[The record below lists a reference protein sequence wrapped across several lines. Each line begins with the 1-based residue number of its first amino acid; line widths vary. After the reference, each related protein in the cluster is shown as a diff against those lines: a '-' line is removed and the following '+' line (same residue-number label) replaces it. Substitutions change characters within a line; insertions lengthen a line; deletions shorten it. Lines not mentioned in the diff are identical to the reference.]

1 MIYTFRYNQKIEN
14 FCERVRHL
22 NYFTTTKKK
31 IYGILNCSLIIGL
44 FFPVYLYSKE
54 PYLNAPKAT
63 FNNTE
68 LVLVI
73 QLINGLNLDRMVI
86 IEKGRPVELIFII
99 RVYKKRTLLPD
110 EVISVE
116 SDNETQLD
124 QIKITKQ
131 LNYDYLTKNYIVK
144 RKTNYLSNVIVNKFY
159 SGEDIKESYKILK
172 EKYFKKKVS
181 VFLSTSQIQLSRKYS
196 YYISVTCEF
205 KAVPIYNPLIKIPNP
220 FNFKTSSV
228 ETEIKMTNNEE

>member
-1 MIYTFRYNQKIEN
+1 ML
-14 FCERVRHL
+14 RHL
-22 NYFTTTKKK
+22 NYFTTKRKK

-54 PYLNAPKAT
+54 PYLNTPKAKL
-63 FNNTE
+63 NNNE
-68 LVLVI
+68 LVLVV
-73 QLINGLNLDRMVI
+73 QLVNGLNLDRMVI
-86 IEKGRPVELIFII
+86 IEKGRSVELIFII
-99 RVYKKRTLLPD
+99 QVYKKRTLLPD
-110 EVISVE
+110 ETISIE
-116 SDNETQLD
+116 SDNDTQLD

-144 RKTNYLSNVIVNKFY
+144 RRTNYLSDVLVNKFY

-172 EKYFKKKVS
+172 EKYFEKKVS
-181 VFLSTSQIQLSRKYS
+181 IFLSTNQIQLSRKYS

-228 ETEIKMTNNEE
+228 EAEIKMTHDER